1 MEIAGL
7 EYGILLESRGNGR
20 GALQQIKA
28 VKLPGWLQHLI
39 ATLGPGGLFAV
50 SFLDSSVLSFPFVT
64 DGMVIDL
71 SVNHPSLMPLYS
83 SLAVIGSFAG
93 CVWLY
98 FLAKKGGEAYF
109 HKHAGIHAL
118 RTRRW
123 VDRNAFVTMFIS
135 SILPPP
141 LPLFKI
147 VVLAEGVFQ
156 ARFSTFVMALL
167 LGRGLRFFGEGI
179 LAVRYGPLVLDF
191 LEAHRI
197 AFAIGGAASLLLLW
211 LASKFFLK
219 EVHEGKA

>member
-1 MEIAGL
+1 M
-7 EYGILLESRGNGR
+7 
-20 GALQQIKA
+20 QQAKS
-28 VKLPGWLQHLI
+28 VKLPGWLQRLI
-39 ATLGPGGLFAV
+39 ATIGPWGLFAV
-50 SFLDSSVLSFPFVT
+50 SFLDSSVLSLPFVT

-71 SVNHPSLMPLYS
+71 SVNHPSLMPLYA

-109 HKHAGIHAL
+109 HKHAGIHAV

-156 ARFSTFVMALL
+156 VRLSTFALALL
-167 LGRGLRFFGEGI
+167 LGRGVRFFAEGL
-179 LAVRYGPLVLDF
+179 LAIHYGPAALDF

-197 AFAIGGAASLLLLW
+197 AFAVGGGLSLVLLW
-211 LASKFFLK
+211 FASKFLLK

>member
-1 MEIAGL
+1 MPQAK
-7 EYGILLESRGNGR
+7 S
-20 GALQQIKA
+20 AKM
-28 VKLPGWLQHLI
+28 PGWLQRLI
-39 ATLGPGGLFAV
+39 ATLGPWGLFAV

-71 SVNHPSLMPLYS
+71 SVNHPSKMPLYA

-109 HKHAGIHAL
+109 HKHAGIHAV

-156 ARFSTFVMALL
+156 VRLSTFALALL
-167 LGRGLRFFGEGI
+167 LGRGVRFFAEGL
-179 LAVRYGPLVLDF
+179 LAVHYGPVVLDF

-197 AFAIGGAASLLLLW
+197 AFAVGGALSLIFLW

>member
-1 MEIAGL
+1 MK
-7 EYGILLESRGNGR
+7 
-20 GALQQIKA
+20 Q
-28 VKLPGWLQHLI
+28 VKLPGWLQKFV
-39 ATLGPGGLFAV
+39 ATLGAGGLFAV

-64 DGMVIDL
+64 DAMVVDL
-71 SVNHPSLMPLYS
+71 SVKQPSRMPIYAAM
-83 SLAVIGSFAG
+83 AVIGSLAG

-109 HKHAGIHAL
+109 RKHAGVHAE

-123 VDRNAFVTMFIS
+123 VDNNGFATMFIS

-156 ARFSTFVMALL
+156 VRFSTFALAL
-167 LGRGLRFFGEGI
+167 ILGRGVRFFGEGI
-179 LAVRYGPLVLDF
+179 LAVRYGPAVLIF

-197 AFAIGGAASLLLLW
+197 AFAVGGLGTLVALW
-211 LASKFFLK
+211 GAGKFFLR
-219 EVHEGKA
+219 EVKEGKA

>member
-1 MEIAGL
+1 LATPK
-7 EYGILLESRGNGR
+7 
-20 GALQQIKA
+20 Q
-28 VKLPGWLQHLI
+28 VKLPGWLQRTI

-71 SVNHPSLMPLYS
+71 SVRHPAEMPLYS
-83 SLAVIGSFAG
+83 SLAVIGSLAG

-98 FLAKKGGEAYF
+98 YLAKKGGEAYF
-109 HKHAGIHAL
+109 RKHAGVHAE
-118 RTRRW
+118 RTKRW
-123 VDRNAFVTMFIS
+123 VDRNAFVTLFIA

-156 ARFSTFVMALL
+156 VRITTFALALL
-167 LGRGLRFFGEGI
+167 LGRGVRFFGEGL
-179 LAVRYGPLVLDF
+179 LAIHYGTAALDF

-197 AFAIGGAASLLLLW
+197 AFSACGVASLVLLW
-211 LASKFFLK
+211 LAGKVFFREAK
-219 EVHEGKA
+219 EGKA